1 MLEPVL
7 YNVFLSDPGKPEYSQ
22 VRKPVMLLRAPMD
35 ELQRDLTATRRTGR
49 RTPLSLPTGRW
60 FHTGQQPQQPRM
72 HTNGLSPCYDR
83 KEVRE
88 DAPKAV
94 QGPLYDELLARI

>member
-35 ELQRDLTATRRTGR
+35 ELQRDLTATRHSVCPQGGGFTQANSPNNLACTPMASHLAMTG
-49 RTPLSLPTGRW
+49 
-60 FHTGQQPQQPRM
+60 
-72 HTNGLSPCYDR
+72 
-83 KEVRE
+83 K
-88 DAPKAV
+88 K
-94 QGPLYDELLARI
+94 